1 MEKKEK
7 KKLTP
12 RLFVSRL
19 TGFLFAVYAAYNIF
33 IIVRDAD
40 RGMPSEGIL
49 ISAVVAL
56 MFAALA
62 VFMWTPGVKPKNTR
76 FLMVRRAT
84 FIVAM
89 LVLFALRL
97 RLIGRYVTAFNI
109 SELQTVLYCVPYFAT
124 LAAFLLLLIFFIFI
138 LKRLP
143 FYPRARV
150 VLPVIAMILFVIA
163 LIAEALLFFLYNTG
177 MEASFLRTVVIRPIF
192 YLGFIGLS
200 AYFLFDPETN

>member
-33 IIVRDAD
+33 LIVRDAD

-62 VFMWTPGVKPKNTR
+62 VFMWTPGFKQKDLR
-76 FLMVRRAT
+76 FLMVRRAV

-89 LVLFALRL
+89 LVLFTLKL
-97 RLIGRYVTAFNI
+97 RLIGRYVTFI
-109 SELQTVLYCVPYFAT
+109 DFSEMYTVLYCVPYFAT
-124 LAAFLLLLIFFIFI
+124 LAAFFLLLIFFIFI
-138 LKRLP
+138 IKRRP

-150 VLPVIAMILFVIA
+150 VLPAITIILFVIA
-163 LIAEALLFFLYNTG
+163 LIAEALLYFLYNTG
-177 MEASFLRTVVIRPIF
+177 MEANALRTLVIRPVF

-200 AYFLFDPETN
+200 AYFLFDPKTN